1 MNTTKEHVLAALSQV
16 QEPDL
21 KKDLVTLNMIQDL
34 EVTDNAISFTLMLT
48 TPACPLKEQMKQDC
62 IQAIQKNIGSQYE
75 INIKFDAKQINK
87 IDPAS
92 LLPEVK
98 NVLFV
103 SSGKGGVGK
112 STVAANIALA
122 LQRAGASVGLL
133 DADIYGPSQPIL
145 FDAEAVRPGITQHE
159 GKNIMLP
166 AQVEGL
172 KLMSIGF
179 LIDGAQAVVWRGPM
193 ASSALRQFIADTSW
207 GALDYLVVD
216 LPPGT
221 GDIHMTMAQ
230 LAPQASAIVVTTPQ
244 SVAVSDARKGAVM
257 FGMDGIKIP
266 VLGIVENMSWF
277 EPMEHP
283 ESRYMIFGE
292 GGGAALAQEFE
303 TELLAQVPLVLGLN
317 DPGRGGLVRT
327 ETHPLFQLFN
337 NLAGSLVRKMSVIQ
351 NG

>member
-1 MNTTKEHVLAALSQV
+1 MTPESVLQALSRV

-21 KKDLVTLNMIQDL
+21 KKDLVTLQMIHDL
-34 EVTDNAISFTLMLT
+34 VVEEGKISFTLMLT

-62 IQAIQKNIGSQYE
+62 IREIHADFGSNVQVE
-75 INIKFDAKQINK
+75 IKFDAKQIQR

-98 NVLFV
+98 QVIFV

-112 STVAANIALA
+112 STIAANLALA
-122 LQRAGASVGLL
+122 LQRLGAEVGLL

-145 FDAEAVRPGITQHE
+145 FDAESVRPSVTQRE
-159 GKNIMLP
+159 DGKNIMIP
-166 AQVEGL
+166 AKVEGL
-172 KLMSIGF
+172 ALMSIGF
-179 LIDGAQAVVWRGPM
+179 LIDPAQAVVWRGPM
-193 ASSALRQFIADTSW
+193 ASSALRQFIADTRW

-221 GDIHMTMAQ
+221 GDIHLTMAQ
-230 LAPQASAIVVTTPQ
+230 MAPQAMAVVVTTPQ

-257 FGMDGIKIP
+257 FNMEGMKIP
-266 VLGIVENMSWF
+266 MLGIIENMSWF
-277 EPMEHP
+277 EPLEHP
-283 ESRYMIFGE
+283 GSQYKIFGE
-292 GGGAALAQEFE
+292 GGGATLAKEFE

-327 ETHPLFQLFN
+327 ETHPLYSIFQE
-337 NLAGSLVRKMSVIQ
+337 LASQLVRKMSIQ
-351 NG
+351 QENR